1 MSYIELKCR
10 IEPYNSDISEILMAE
25 LSNLQYESFVE
36 NNAELLAY
44 VKENDWDE
52 ELLSSLYITKNK
64 DFTIEFSHK
73 KIEQQNWNKTWEENY
88 FKPINIDNRCVIKS
102 TFHKDYPKAQYIIN
116 IDPKMAFGTGHH
128 ETTSLMIREILD
140 IDVKNKSILDMGCG
154 TGILAI
160 LSAMKGATDIVA
172 VDYDVWSYNNTIENM
187 KLNNTKHIIVKHGDI
202 NILDDKRYDIIY
214 ANINKNVLLADIP
227 EYAKRLN
234 NKAYLML
241 SGFYES
247 DFDDINKIAQNSN
260 LVLVQS
266 EQNNKWMMLKYQK
279 Q

>member
-64 DFTIEFSHK
+64 DFKIKFSHK

-102 TFHKDYPKAQYIIN
+102 TFHKDYPHAQYLIN

-128 ETTSLMIREILD
+128 ETTSLMIREILN
-140 IDVKNKSILDMGCG
+140 IDVANKSILDMGCG

-172 VDYDVWSYNNTIENM
+172 VDYDIWSYNNTIENM

-202 NILDDKRYDIIY
+202 NILDDKKYDIIY